1 MRPERVNPLNIIEK
15 YYATDTELWSILVGH
30 SSAVA
35 AYALTVCQAHP
46 ELNVDRSFIYEAS
59 MLHDIGIV
67 RCDAPSI
74 HCRGTL
80 PYICHG
86 IAGAEMLREIG
97 LERHARVCERHTGAG
112 LSARDISEQ
121 GLPLP
126 PGDYLPLTPEEEIVC
141 YADKFFSKSRELA
154 IPKSLDRA
162 RHSVGKHGRESL
174 ERFEALHSKY
184 HL

>member
-1 MRPERVNPLNIIEK
+1 MNPLDIIGR
-15 YYATDTELWSILVGH
+15 YYASEPDLWAILVGH

-35 AYALTVCQAHP
+35 AYALTICQAHP
-46 ELNVDRSFIYEAS
+46 EIAADRQFIYEAS
-59 MLHDIGIV
+59 MLHDIGII

-74 HCRGTL
+74 HCHGSL

-86 IAGAEMLREIG
+86 IAGAEMLRSLGMEM
-97 LERHARVCERHTGAG
+97 HARVCERHTGAG
-112 LSARDISEQ
+112 LSLVDIREQ
-121 GLPLP
+121 QLPLP
-126 PGDYLPLTPEEEIVC
+126 PGDYLPMTPEEQIVC

-154 IPKSLDRA
+154 IAKSLERA
-162 RHSVGKHGRESL
+162 RKSVAKHGKDSL